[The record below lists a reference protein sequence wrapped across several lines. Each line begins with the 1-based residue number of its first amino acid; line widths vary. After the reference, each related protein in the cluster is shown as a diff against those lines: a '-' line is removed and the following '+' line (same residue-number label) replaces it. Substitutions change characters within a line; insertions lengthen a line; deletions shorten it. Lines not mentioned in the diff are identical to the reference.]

1 MSGRKIII
9 ESLREKGVN
18 ASQCLFKIS
27 FHLPVKL
34 KAVKGIY
41 DPSDFMTYNLMK
53 KNQSIKKNKRKS
65 NTKIIDKKLIQK

>member
-9 ESLREKGVN
+9 ESMREKGVN

-41 DPSDFMTYNLMK
+41 DPSDFMTYNLVK
-53 KNQSIKKNKRKS
+53 KKSINKNEYKKIKYKNH
-65 NTKIIDKKLIQK
+65 